1 MNRRQIRIYIDHFK
15 RKLHISDGLNFRR
28 RRHKI
33 QGDAVR
39 YYLIWALQIALVVLL
54 AFGLTAGF
62 GKRVSCAGE
71 SMADTIPENGN
82 VWLNRVTYHLKEP
95 QRGDVIAFY
104 PKGNVNANYSIKRIV
119 AVPGDTVLIANGRLY
134 VNEQV
139 TRLRQEDASIQEAGR
154 AATAITLG
162 EDEYFVLGD
171 NRNNSEDSRFANIGN
186 VKEEYIIGKAWFRI
200 SSISSMG
207 FIK

>member
-1 MNRRQIRIYIDHFK
+1 
-15 RKLHISDGLNFRR
+15 
-28 RRHKI
+28 
-33 QGDAVR
+33 
-39 YYLIWALQIALVVLL
+39 
-54 AFGLTAGF
+54 
-62 GKRVSCAGE
+62 
-71 SMADTIPENGN
+71 MADTIPENGN

-154 AATAITLG
+154 AATVITLG

-171 NRNNSEDSRFANIGN
+171 NVNNSEDSRYESVGN
-186 VKEEYIIGKAWFRI
+186 VSRSDIVGKVWFVLSLGSFGPI
-200 SSISSMG
+200 Q
-207 FIK
+207 

>member
-154 AATAITLG
+154 AATVITLG
-162 EDEYFVLGD
+162 ED
-171 NRNNSEDSRFANIGN
+171 
-186 VKEEYIIGKAWFRI
+186 
-200 SSISSMG
+200 
-207 FIK
+207 

>member
-139 TRLRQEDASIQEAGR
+139 TRLRQEDSSIQEAGR
-154 AATAITLG
+154 AATVITLG

-171 NRNNSEDSRFANIGN
+171 NVNNSEDSRYESVGN
-186 VKEEYIIGKAWFRI
+186 VSRSDIVGTVWFVLSLGSFGPI
-200 SSISSMG
+200 Q
-207 FIK
+207 

>member
-154 AATAITLG
+154 AATVITLG

-171 NRNNSEDSRFANIGN
+171 NVNNSEDSRYESVGN
-186 VKEEYIIGKAWFRI
+186 VSRSDIVGKVWFVLSLGSFGPI
-200 SSISSMG
+200 Q
-207 FIK
+207 